1 MGRDHDCISRPACRC
16 LSRFLAVF
24 CAPVRI
30 EHPRFSR
37 TEAGNSAVAFTSH
50 GCDRANESA
59 KDESD
64 HCRALSRSADRRE
77 SSAVDRREGGGLLA
91 ISRRHSWDGQ
101 LREVDRRACFAARGR
116 AEIIMWEVMFWPI
129 VACVLLPWLL
139 VYLGLHVVQRGIIF
153 IDIAMAQMASLGIC
167 LAVLLHLDLESWTTF
182 GIALAFTLVGA
193 AIFSVTGKRA
203 SQIPQE
209 AVIGISYVVAAAA
222 AVLLLSRAAEGDE
235 EIKNMLVGNLLL
247 VTPREVWK
255 CFALF
260 VAVGIFHFVL
270 RKSFLLVSFDRDRAH
285 QQGLRVRWWDF
296 LFYAA
301 FGLVVTSF
309 VRIAGV
315 LLVFSYLIVPAVC
328 GINLAT
334 RISHRLLIGWVIA
347 WVGGIAGLFLSF
359 WWDLPSGAAIV
370 CTFGAILIIVS
381 IYGLL
386 RARFRGVSTR
396 LPS

>member
-1 MGRDHDCISRPACRC
+1 
-16 LSRFLAVF
+16 
-24 CAPVRI
+24 
-30 EHPRFSR
+30 
-37 TEAGNSAVAFTSH
+37 
-50 GCDRANESA
+50 
-59 KDESD
+59 
-64 HCRALSRSADRRE
+64 
-77 SSAVDRREGGGLLA
+77 
-91 ISRRHSWDGQ
+91 
-101 LREVDRRACFAARGR
+101 
-116 AEIIMWEVMFWPI
+116 MFWPI

-167 LAVLLHLDLESWTTF
+167 LAVLFHLDLQSWTTF
-182 GIALAFTLVGA
+182 GIALGFTLVGG
-193 AIFSVTGKRA
+193 AIFSVTGKRS

-235 EIKNMLVGNLLL
+235 QIKQMLVGNILL
-247 VTPREVWK
+247 VTPLEVWK

-260 VAVGIFHFVL
+260 VAVGIVHFVL
-270 RKSFLLVSFDRDRAH
+270 RQNFLLVSFDRDEAY

-296 LFYAA
+296 LFYAV

-328 GINLAT
+328 GINLAR
-334 RISHRLLIGWVIA
+334 RISNRLLIGWIIA
-347 WVGGIAGLFLSF
+347 LIGGVAGLFLSF

-370 CTFGAILIIVS
+370 CTFGALLILVS
-381 IYGLL
+381 LL
-386 RARFRGVSTR
+386 AFCRNRFQR
-396 LPS
+396 LIDTP

>member
-1 MGRDHDCISRPACRC
+1 
-16 LSRFLAVF
+16 
-24 CAPVRI
+24 
-30 EHPRFSR
+30 
-37 TEAGNSAVAFTSH
+37 
-50 GCDRANESA
+50 
-59 KDESD
+59 
-64 HCRALSRSADRRE
+64 
-77 SSAVDRREGGGLLA
+77 
-91 ISRRHSWDGQ
+91 
-101 LREVDRRACFAARGR
+101 
-116 AEIIMWEVMFWPI
+116 MFWPI

-182 GIALAFTLVGA
+182 SIALGFTLAGA
-193 AIFSVTGKRA
+193 AVFSVTGKRA

-235 EIKNMLVGNLLL
+235 EIKNMLVGNILL
-247 VTPREVWK
+247 VTPREVWER
-255 CFALF
+255 FALF
-260 VAVGIFHFVL
+260 IAVGILHFVL
-270 RKSFLLVSFDRDRAH
+270 RKNFLLVSYDRDGAWK
-285 QQGLRVRWWDF
+285 QGLRVRWWDF

-328 GINLAT
+328 GINLAGSLS
-334 RISHRLLIGWVIA
+334 RRLLIGWLIA
-347 WVGGIAGLFLSF
+347 LIGGVGGLFFSF

-370 CTFGAILIIVS
+370 CTFGALLILVS
-381 IYGLL
+381 LVSLL
-386 RARFRGVSTR
+386 RRKPAV
-396 LPS
+396 

>member
-1 MGRDHDCISRPACRC
+1 
-16 LSRFLAVF
+16 
-24 CAPVRI
+24 
-30 EHPRFSR
+30 
-37 TEAGNSAVAFTSH
+37 
-50 GCDRANESA
+50 
-59 KDESD
+59 
-64 HCRALSRSADRRE
+64 
-77 SSAVDRREGGGLLA
+77 
-91 ISRRHSWDGQ
+91 
-101 LREVDRRACFAARGR
+101 
-116 AEIIMWEVMFWPI
+116 MWEVMFWPI

-235 EIKNMLVGNLLL
+235 EIKMMLIGNILL
-247 VTPREVWK
+247 VSPREVWER
-255 CFALF
+255 FTLF
-260 VAVGIFHFVL
+260 VAVGVFHFVF
-270 RKSFLLVSFDRDRAH
+270 RKNFLLVSYDRDGAYQR
-285 QQGLRVRWWDF
+285 GLRFRWSDV
-296 LFYAA
+296 LFYAV

-328 GINLAT
+328 GINLAQ
-334 RISHRLLIGWVIA
+334 RIGNRLLIGWIIA
-347 WVGGIAGLFLSF
+347 LIGGVAGLFLSF
-359 WWDLPSGAAIV
+359 WGDLPSGAAIV
-370 CTFGAILIIVS
+370 CTFGALLIVVS
-381 IYGLL
+381 GYGMI
-386 RARFRGVSTR
+386 RSRVRKS
-396 LPS
+396 

>member
-1 MGRDHDCISRPACRC
+1 
-16 LSRFLAVF
+16 L
-24 CAPVRI
+24 
-30 EHPRFSR
+30 
-37 TEAGNSAVAFTSH
+37 
-50 GCDRANESA
+50 
-59 KDESD
+59 
-64 HCRALSRSADRRE
+64 
-77 SSAVDRREGGGLLA
+77 
-91 ISRRHSWDGQ
+91 
-101 LREVDRRACFAARGR
+101 
-116 AEIIMWEVMFWPI
+116 WPI

-182 GIALAFTLVGA
+182 GIALGFTLTGA
-193 AIFSVTGKRA
+193 AVFSVTGKRA

-235 EIKNMLVGNLLL
+235 EIKNMLVGNILL
-247 VTPREVWK
+247 VTPREVWER
-255 CFALF
+255 FALF
-260 VAVGIFHFVL
+260 SAVGILHFVL
-270 RKSFLLVSFDRDRAH
+270 RKNFLLVSFDRDGAY
-285 QQGLRVRWWDF
+285 QKGLRVRWWDF
-296 LFYAA
+296 LFYAV

-328 GINLAT
+328 GITLAH
-334 RISHRLLIGWVIA
+334 RIGNRLLIGWIIA
-347 WVGGIAGLFLSF
+347 LVGGIAGLFLSF

-370 CTFGAILIIVS
+370 CTFGAILIMIS

-386 RARFRGVSTR
+386 RARSRR
-396 LPS
+396 APAQLPF

>member
-1 MGRDHDCISRPACRC
+1 
-16 LSRFLAVF
+16 
-24 CAPVRI
+24 
-30 EHPRFSR
+30 
-37 TEAGNSAVAFTSH
+37 
-50 GCDRANESA
+50 
-59 KDESD
+59 
-64 HCRALSRSADRRE
+64 
-77 SSAVDRREGGGLLA
+77 
-91 ISRRHSWDGQ
+91 
-101 LREVDRRACFAARGR
+101 
-116 AEIIMWEVMFWPI
+116 MWEVMLWPI

-182 GIALAFTLVGA
+182 GIALGFTLAGA
-193 AIFSVTGKRA
+193 AVFSVTGKRA

-235 EIKNMLVGNLLL
+235 EIKNMLVGNILL
-247 VTPREVWK
+247 VTPREVWER
-255 CFALF
+255 FALF
-260 VAVGIFHFVL
+260 IAVGILHFVL
-270 RKSFLLVSFDRDRAH
+270 RKNFLLVSFDRDGAY
-285 QQGLRVRWWDF
+285 QKGLRVRWWDF
-296 LFYAA
+296 VFYAV

-328 GINLAT
+328 GITLAD
-334 RISHRLLIGWVIA
+334 RIGNRLLIGWVIA
-347 WVGGIAGLFLSF
+347 LIGGIAGLFLSF

-370 CTFGAILIIVS
+370 CTFGAILIVVS
-381 IYGLL
+381 IYCLL
-386 RARFRGVSTR
+386 RARFRGVPTR